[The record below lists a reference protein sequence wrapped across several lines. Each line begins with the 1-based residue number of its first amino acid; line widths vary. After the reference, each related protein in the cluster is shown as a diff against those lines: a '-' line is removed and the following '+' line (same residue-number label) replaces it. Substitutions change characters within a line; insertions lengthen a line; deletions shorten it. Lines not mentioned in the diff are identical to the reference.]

1 MSLTPS
7 RGFRACFGLPVRV
20 TAPAAALTLCRAL
33 FVGALAV
40 ACAGAFAAAPLSASA
55 AQAAA
60 SPALPQEQIAAVGE
74 AGTVYLSG
82 TWSGFV
88 NFPTP
93 DGGTAWSDEVDAS
106 FSCSGFVASSD
117 GSVVT
122 AGHCADVAEGKTSI
136 VDEFLASEVSNGD
149 ITEADAQGYL
159 AAGAEANWPVEG
171 QKTGEPPVLAMKV
184 YPAITISADDSTS
197 YPAVLV
203 DDRPLD
209 QGDVALFKIDT
220 PSPLPVLVVSTTQ
233 PATGQQV
240 DAIGY
245 PGNVTSL
252 VSGNPE
258 PTFAQGQVS
267 GRQQTDGGP
276 FTQIGVA
283 MSPGMSGGP
292 VVDGNADVVGTVS
305 FGPSS
310 DTQQLNFAAA
320 PETIAALLSRNAVKN
335 ELAASDTQ
343 FRAGLNEF
351 FTGKYHA
358 AADDLGKALA
368 ANPDNAIAQ
377 QYQAKAVAAFPQE
390 NTMGWVIWVVL
401 GGVLL
406 VVVVIVVVLLLV
418 LGRSRKR
425 RRAAAQAAA
434 ETAPAMSGAVS
445 GYGSPEAAAPP
456 VGMAPPPV
464 VAPPVGMTQAV
475 GYAAPPP
482 TPYASPTAAVP
493 AEFAPVV
500 TSPGLAAPQPTAP
513 VAAEPR
519 MASPEVAVPLAVSE
533 MAAPGMAAPETT
545 APPAS
550 PLAATPTEFAPAAE
564 YPVAAPVP
572 AASVYS
578 VTDATEHPATEQPAT
593 EPAGA
598 PCSSCGAVN
607 SAEARFCATCGN
619 PLGR

>member
-1 MSLTPS
+1 MLTIPEALVSLTPS
-7 RGFRACFGLPVRV
+7 RRHRARFGLPSIIV
-20 TAPAAALTLCRAL
+20 TALAAAL
-33 FVGALAV
+33 VIG
-40 ACAGAFAAAPLSASA
+40 APLFGTSPLGSPQFGASA
-55 AQAAA
+55 ARADTAA
-60 SPALPQEQIAAVGE
+60 ALPQEQIAAIGE

-82 TWSGFV
+82 TWAGYV

-136 VDEFLASEVSNGD
+136 IDDFLAGEVSNGD
-149 ITEADAQGYL
+149 ITEADSEGYV

-171 QKTGEPPVLAMKV
+171 QKTGEPPVLTMKV
-184 YPAITISADDSTS
+184 YPAISISSDDSTS

-203 DDRPLD
+203 DDRPLG

-220 PSPLPVLVVSTTQ
+220 PSPLPVLVVSPTA

-292 VVDGNADVVGTVS
+292 VVDGNAGVVGTVS

-320 PETIAALLSRNAVKN
+320 PETISALLSRNAIKN
-335 ELAASDTQ
+335 ELADSDKQ
-343 FRAGLNEF
+343 FRAGLNEYF
-351 FTGKYHA
+351 AGKYHA

-377 QYQAKAVAAFPQE
+377 QYQSKAITAFPQE
-390 NTMGWVIWVVL
+390 NTTGWVIWVVL
-401 GGVLL
+401 GGALL
-406 VVVVIVVVLLLV
+406 VAVIVVVVLLLV
-418 LGRSRKR
+418 LGGARKR
-425 RRAAAQAAA
+425 RRAAQAGGGA
-434 ETAPAMSGAVS
+434 EAGGGAPVNAGA
-445 GYGSPEAAAPP
+445 
-456 VGMAPPPV
+456 
-464 VAPPVGMTQAV
+464 QAV
-475 GYAAPPP
+475 GYA
-482 TPYASPTAAVP
+482 TQTVVESSVAVP
-493 AEFAPVV
+493 ATP
-500 TSPGLAAPQPTAP
+500 AP
-513 VAAEPR
+513 VAA
-519 MASPEVAVPLAVSE
+519 
-533 MAAPGMAAPETT
+533 APTPV
-545 APPAS
+545 
-550 PLAATPTEFAPAAE
+550 AATPT
-564 YPVAAPVP
+564 PVAAMSAPGPVTSAPVTAVP
-572 AASVYS
+572 AYVADPES
-578 VTDATEHPATEQPAT
+578 PAVV
-593 EPAGA
+593 GR
-598 PCSSCGAVN
+598 PCPSCGAHN
-607 SAEARFCATCGN
+607 DARDRFCGTCGHALT
-619 PLGR
+619 P